1 LWDGFWRKDTKD
13 AKTKDKG
20 IYDLIKMTLIEL
32 IVYYYYYYYYYIYIY
47 SNYTEGFDFKITILK
62 FVIFHE
68 IKF

>member
-32 IVYYYYYYYYYIYIY
+32 IVYYYYYYYYYIYILIIRK
-47 SNYTEGFDFKITILK
+47 DLIKICY
-62 FVIFHE
+62 FP
-68 IKF
+68 